1 MGLLDIASGKSVW
14 RGYDYFEKKRV
25 LSYQMINDNLVE
37 GVVSGSNGERYNVTV
52 DLPHAKRS
60 TCDCPHAEGK
70 RRICKHKVA
79 LYFTAFPVAARQF
92 IDDLRAYQEAEE
104 ERTERLEGAVI
115 DYVHSLKK
123 RELEELVLEL
133 LFGGPDWQFERFVD
147 ENIGI

>member
-79 LYFTAFPVAARQF
+79 LYFTAFPDAARQF
-92 IDDLRAYQEAEE
+92 IEDLRAYEEAEE

>member
-25 LSYQMINDNLVE
+25 LSYQMINDDLVE

-79 LYFTAFPVAARQF
+79 LYFTAFPDAARQF
-92 IDDLRAYQEAEE
+92 IEDLRAYEDAEE
-104 ERTERLEGAVI
+104 ERTERLEDAVI

-133 LFGGPDWQFERFVD
+133 LFGGPDWQFEQFVD
-147 ENIGI
+147 ENIWK

>member
-1 MGLLDIASGKSVW
+1 MGLLDIASGKSVR
-14 RGYDYFEKKRV
+14 RGYDYYEKKRV
-25 LSYQMINDNLVE
+25 LSYQMINDNLAE

-79 LYFTAFPVAARQF
+79 LYFTAFPDAARQF
-92 IDDLRAYQEAEE
+92 IEDLRAYEEAEE

-133 LFGGPDWQFERFVD
+133 LFGGPDWQFEQFVD

>member
-79 LYFTAFPVAARQF
+79 LYFTAFPDAARQF
-92 IDDLRAYQEAEE
+92 IEDLRAYEEAEE
-104 ERTERLEGAVI
+104 DRTERLEGAVI

>member
-79 LYFTAFPVAARQF
+79 LYFTAFPDAACQF
-92 IDDLRAYQEAEE
+92 IEDLRAYEEAEE

-133 LFGGPDWQFERFVD
+133 LFGGPDWQFEQFVD